1 MTVHCT
7 LMLTTTE
14 KLGAWDFIVVPRI
27 GETIVLPPLAGA
39 QAPEFYKVML
49 VQHVPQVEGM
59 DATVDLLVEAKV

>member
-1 MTVHCT
+1 MAVRCSV
-7 LMLTTTE
+7 MLTTTE

-39 QAPEFYKVML
+39 EAYEFYKVML

-59 DATVDLLVEAKV
+59 EAVVDLLVEAKV